1 MVSIEINESF
11 IIQLINFLFLILA
24 LNYLL
29 YKPIRKILAERK
41 ALFAS
46 LKEKAQ
52 GAQELIDKGESEK
65 ARLTAENLRLALDA
79 KNAMKEISQKEEKAL
94 LTKANE
100 DAAKSL
106 EAARAKIQAE
116 SQAARQRLE
125 EESKIIAWEMAGK
138 VLGRSL

>member
-1 MVSIEINESF
+1 MVSIQLDSSF
-11 IIQLINFLFLILA
+11 IIQLINFLLLILV

-29 YKPIRKILAERK
+29 YRPIRRILAERK
-41 ALFAS
+41 ALFGS

-52 GAQELIDKGESEK
+52 AAQELIDKGEAEK
-65 ARLTAENLRLALDA
+65 VRLTTENLRLGLDA

-138 VLGRSL
+138 ILGRSL